1 MTTGVRGLDDLLK
14 GVLPGD
20 NIVWQVDA
28 IEDYLAFATPYC
40 TAARDSGRRLIYFR
54 FAKHQPLLS
63 ADFGA
68 EIHHLKPE
76 AGFESFIAEI
86 HSVIEEAG
94 RGTFYVFDCLSDLAV
109 DWYSDQ
115 MLGNFFMLTCPYLYD
130 LETVTYFGLLR
141 DRHSSHATG
150 AISETTQLLLDVY
163 RHDGTLYLRPLKV
176 QHRHSPTMD
185 MLHVWKEGGFEPV
198 TSSAVASEIL
208 TSGRWGGG
216 LDSEIGTGSW
226 ERAFIQAEELLES
239 IRSGDAQ
246 PEAGKPLLDRLLR
259 MVISR
264 DEGMLELAG
273 RYLALEDIV
282 KVRKRMI
289 GTGLIGGKTVGML
302 LARAILSQERQQ
314 PAEILEAHDSF
325 FIGSD
330 VFYTYLVRNGV
341 WWVRQNQRN
350 PETFL
355 DGADQAR
362 QNILTGRLPDY
373 IVRQIETM
381 LDYFGQSPI
390 IVRSSSLLED
400 DFGNSFAGKY
410 ESVFCANQ
418 GSREKRLDDFLA
430 AVRAIY
436 ASTMSERAL
445 RYRAQRRLL
454 DRDEQMALLV
464 MRVSG
469 EMHGRDFFPDMAG
482 VGFSFNPYAWSEY
495 IDPKAGVVRLV
506 FGLGTRA
513 VDRSDDDYTRIVAL
527 NAPRRRPEAN
537 FDEVR
542 EHAQQRVDYLD
553 LEANQ
558 LVSGNFTDLVSAHT
572 GLPLEMVA
580 SRDAT
585 QLRHRSEHSWVL
597 TFDTVLAETRF
608 VEHMREILTT
618 LQSAYSRPVDI
629 EFTAN
634 FFGTGEYKINL
645 LQCRTL
651 QVKGTEAAVLPSV
664 EIAEE
669 ARIIEARGAVIGQS
683 RLIDVDLFIYVVP
696 EVYGHLPIQ
705 QRHEVARLLGEI
717 NHATAGRGTG
727 TIMLLG
733 PGRWGTSSPSLGIPV
748 SFVDINRV
756 SALCEIVSM
765 REDLVPDVSLGTH
778 FLSELVEMDMLYLAL
793 FPKQG
798 QNYISSEFF
807 GESPNILLDLV
818 PSAEKWR
825 EAVRVIDPHQS
836 IGDGGPAKLSADAVE
851 QKVVCY
857 FERSTRGA
865 RQQGSAGP
873 VRRA

>member
-1 MTTGVRGLDDLLK
+1 MQSADPSMTTGVRGLDGLLK

-40 TAARDSGRRLIYFR
+40 KAARSSGRRLIYFR
-54 FAKHQPLLS
+54 FAKHEPLLPR
-63 ADFGA
+63 DFGA
-68 EIHHLKPE
+68 EIHHLSPE
-76 AGFESFIAEI
+76 DGFESFIADI
-86 HSVIEEAG
+86 HRVIEEAG

-141 DRHSSHATG
+141 NRHSSRATG

-163 RHDGTLYLRPLKV
+163 RHDGTLYVRPLKV
-176 QHRHSPTMD
+176 QHRYSPTMD
-185 MLHVWKEGGFEPV
+185 MLHVWEKEEFKPV
-198 TSSAVASEIL
+198 TSSAVASEVL

-216 LDSEIGTGSW
+216 IDSVIGTGSW
-226 ERAFIQAEELLES
+226 GRAFIQAEELLES
-239 IRSGDAQ
+239 IRSGAAQ
-246 PEAGKPLLDRLLR
+246 PDAATPMLDRLLR

-264 DEGMLELAG
+264 EQGMLELAG
-273 RYLALEDIV
+273 RYLTLEDVVRI
-282 KVRKRMI
+282 RKRMI
-289 GTGLIGGKTVGML
+289 GTGLVGGKTLGML
-302 LARAILSQERQQ
+302 LARAILSRHSEL
-314 PAEILEAHDSF
+314 PAEVFEAHDSF

-350 PETFL
+350 PQTFL

-373 IVRQIETM
+373 IVKQIGNM

-400 DFGNSFAGKY
+400 NFGNSFAGKY

-430 AVRAIY
+430 AMRTIY

-469 EMHGRDFFPDMAG
+469 KMHGRDFLPDMAG

-527 NAPRRRPEAN
+527 NAPKRRPEAN

-558 LVSGNFTDLVSAHT
+558 LVSGYFTDLVTAHPE
-572 GLPLEMVA
+572 LPLEMVA
-580 SRDAT
+580 SREST
-585 QLRHRSEHSWVL
+585 QERHRSKAAWVL
-597 TFDTVLAETRF
+597 TFDSVLADTRF
-608 VEHMREILTT
+608 VEDMREILTT
-618 LQSAYSRPVDI
+618 LQGAYSRPVDI

-634 FFGTGEYKINL
+634 FFGAGEYKINL

-651 QVKGTEAAVLPSV
+651 QVKGTETAALPKL
-664 EIAEE
+664 EIGEE

-705 QRHEVARLLGEI
+705 QRHEVARLIGEV
-717 NHATAGRGTG
+717 NHATATRGAG

-748 SFVDINRV
+748 SFADINRV
-756 SALCEIVSM
+756 SVLCEIVAM

-798 QNYISSEFF
+798 ENYIRTQFF
-807 GESPNILLDLV
+807 EESPSILLDLV

-825 EAVRVIDPHQS
+825 DVVKVIDPRNS
-836 IGDGGPAKLSADAVE
+836 IADGARAKLSADAVE

-857 FERSTRGA
+857 LER
-865 RQQGSAGP
+865 
-873 VRRA
+873 

>member
-1 MTTGVRGLDDLLK
+1 MTTGGRGLDDLLK

-40 TAARDSGRRLIYFR
+40 RAAKSSGRRLIYFR
-54 FAKHQPLLS
+54 FAKHEPLLPR
-63 ADFGA
+63 DFGA
-68 EIHHLKPE
+68 EVHHLKPE
-76 AGFESFIAEI
+76 EGFENFIADI
-86 HSVIEEAG
+86 HGVIEEAG

-163 RHDGTLYLRPLKV
+163 RHDGTLYVRPLKV
-176 QHRHSPTMD
+176 QHRYSPTMD
-185 MLHVWKEGGFEPV
+185 MLHVWREQEFKPV
-198 TSSAVASEIL
+198 TASAVSSEVL
-208 TSGRWGGG
+208 TSGKWGGG
-216 LDSEIGTGSW
+216 LDSEISAGSW

-239 IRSGDAQ
+239 VRSGDAE
-246 PEAGKPLLDRLLR
+246 PEAGKPLLDRLMR

-264 DEGMLELAG
+264 DEGMLRLAE
-273 RYLALEDIV
+273 RYLTLEDIV

-289 GTGLIGGKTVGML
+289 GTGLIGGKTLGML
-302 LARAILSQERQQ
+302 LARAILGERSERA
-314 PAEILEAHDSF
+314 PEIFEPHDSF

-350 PETFL
+350 PDTFL

-373 IVRQIETM
+373 IVKQIEKM

-400 DFGNSFAGKY
+400 NFGNSFAGKY

-436 ASTMSERAL
+436 ASTMSEKAL
-445 RYRAQRRLL
+445 QYRAQRQLL

-495 IDPKAGVVRLV
+495 IEPKAGVVRLV
-506 FGLGTRA
+506 YGLGTRA

-527 NAPRRRPEAN
+527 NAPNRRPEAN

-542 EHAQQRVDYLD
+542 DHAQQRVDYLD

-558 LVSGNFTDLVSAHT
+558 LVSGYFTNLVTAHPE
-572 GLPLEMVA
+572 LPLEMVA
-580 SRDAT
+580 SRDAS
-585 QLRHRSEHSWVL
+585 QARHRGKAAWVL
-597 TFDTVLAETRF
+597 TFDRVLAVTKF
-608 VEHMREILTT
+608 VEDMREILTT
-618 LQSAYSRPVDI
+618 LESAYCRPVDI

-634 FFGTGEYKINL
+634 FFGAEEYKVNL

-651 QVKGTEAAVLPSV
+651 QVKGTEAAALPSV
-664 EIAEE
+664 EIEE
-669 ARIIEARGAVIGQS
+669 DARIIAARGAVIG
-683 RLIDVDLFIYVVP
+683 RR
-696 EVYGHLPIQ
+696 IQ
-705 QRHEVARLLGEI
+705 QRHEVARLIGEV
-717 NHATAGRGTG
+717 NDATAARGAG

-756 SALCEIVSM
+756 SVLCEIVAM

-798 QNYISSEFF
+798 ENYIRTEFF
-807 GESPNILLDLV
+807 EGSPNILLDLV

-825 EAVRVIDPHQS
+825 DGVKVIDPRNS
-836 IGDGGPAKLSADAVE
+836 IAGGAPAKLSADAVE
-851 QKVVCY
+851 QKVICY
-857 FERSTRGA
+857 FER
-865 RQQGSAGP
+865 
-873 VRRA
+873 

>member
-40 TAARDSGRRLIYFR
+40 RAAKSSGRRLIYFR
-54 FAKHQPLLS
+54 FAKHEPLLPR
-63 ADFGA
+63 DFGA
-68 EIHHLKPE
+68 EVHHLKPE
-76 AGFESFIAEI
+76 EGFENFIADI
-86 HSVIEEAG
+86 HGVIEEAG

-163 RHDGTLYLRPLKV
+163 RHDGTLYVRPLKV
-176 QHRHSPTMD
+176 QHRYSPTMD
-185 MLHVWKEGGFEPV
+185 MLHVWREQEFKPV
-198 TSSAVASEIL
+198 TASAVSSEVL
-208 TSGRWGGG
+208 TSGKWGGG
-216 LDSEIGTGSW
+216 LDSEISAGSW

-239 IRSGDAQ
+239 VRSGDAE
-246 PEAGKPLLDRLLR
+246 PEAGKPLLDRLMR

-264 DEGMLELAG
+264 DEGMLRLAE
-273 RYLALEDIV
+273 RYLTLEDIV

-289 GTGLIGGKTVGML
+289 GTGLIGGKTLGML
-302 LARAILSQERQQ
+302 LARAILGERSERA
-314 PAEILEAHDSF
+314 PEIFEPHDSF

-350 PETFL
+350 PDTFL

-373 IVRQIETM
+373 IVKQIEKM

-400 DFGNSFAGKY
+400 NFGNSFAGKY

-436 ASTMSERAL
+436 ASTMSEKAL
-445 RYRAQRRLL
+445 QYRAQRQLL

-495 IDPKAGVVRLV
+495 IEPKAGVVRLV
-506 FGLGTRA
+506 YGLGTRA

-527 NAPRRRPEAN
+527 NAPNRRPEAN

-542 EHAQQRVDYLD
+542 DHAQQRVDYLD

-558 LVSGNFTDLVSAHT
+558 LVSGYFTNLVTAHPE
-572 GLPLEMVA
+572 LPLEMVA
-580 SRDAT
+580 SRDAS
-585 QLRHRSEHSWVL
+585 QARHRGKAAWVL
-597 TFDTVLAETRF
+597 TFDRVLAVTKF
-608 VEHMREILTT
+608 VEDMREILTT
-618 LQSAYSRPVDI
+618 LESAYCRPVDI

-634 FFGTGEYKINL
+634 FFGAEEYKVNL

-664 EIAEE
+664 EIEE
-669 ARIIEARGAVIGQS
+669 DARIIAARGAVIGRS
-683 RLIDVDLFIYVVP
+683 RLIEVDLFIYVVP

-705 QRHEVARLLGEI
+705 QRHEVARLIGEV
-717 NHATAGRGTG
+717 NDATAARGAG

-756 SALCEIVSM
+756 SVLCEIVAM

-798 QNYISSEFF
+798 ENYIRTEFF
-807 GESPNILLDLV
+807 EGSPNILLDLV

-825 EAVRVIDPHQS
+825 DGVKVIDPRNS
-836 IGDGGPAKLSADAVE
+836 IAGGAPAKLSADAVE
-851 QKVVCY
+851 QKVICY
-857 FERSTRGA
+857 FER
-865 RQQGSAGP
+865 
-873 VRRA
+873 